1 MGPEISQQLK
11 GHQAA
16 GAAWSSGPVWPQ
28 QGRVACLRSWHRR
41 CTKLGST
48 LPPALA
54 PPSPRRGQETLSPR
68 LTSEPRTVRCCNASS
83 PQLRGAELPARSPRL
98 VTRSCCCLEAAGL
111 GPLHSLF
118 HTAASVAPD
127 SNTPGPPLGGRRNT
141 HPDCSSGA
149 ASAEVGDEAG
159 PAVTPAPQQT

>member
-28 QGRVACLRSWHRR
+28 QGRVACLRSWHCR

-48 LPPALA
+48 LSPALA
-54 PPSPRRGQETLSPR
+54 PPSPRRGQETLSPGSR
-68 LTSEPRTVRCCNASS
+68 QSHAPFGAVTPAVPSSGSRAAS
-83 PQLRGAELPARSPRL
+83 ARSPRL

-127 SNTPGPPLGGRRNT
+127 PNTPGPPLGGRRNT